1 MILDVSTFAAGL
13 TITNSIPLFATIF
26 GIVALAGGAAGYF
39 KASRGDSI
47 IKYQAT
53 EIALRDAKV
62 AGLEKDLAAITQ
74 SCNAKDETITELKK
88 HNAYLQK
95 LPQGGAQL
103 KKLADIVERQDKN
116 AAALYDQVKG
126 LLNRESKK

>member
-1 MILDVSTFAAGL
+1 MILDVTTLASGL

-53 EIALRDAKV
+53 EIALRDDKV
-62 AGLEKDLAAITQ
+62 ANLEKDNAALTQ
-74 SCNAKDETITELKK
+74 SCAAKDETITELKK
-88 HNAYLQK
+88 HNAYLQRMV
-95 LPQGGAQL
+95 QGAPRL
-103 KKLADIVERQDKN
+103 KKIEDK
-116 AAALYDQVKG
+116 LDKLLSKG
-126 LLNRESKK
+126 GK

>member
-1 MILDVSTFAAGL
+1 MILDVAAATGL
-13 TITNSIPLFATIF
+13 SLSNSIPLFATIF

-53 EIALRDAKV
+53 EIGLRDDKITN
-62 AGLEKDLAAITQ
+62 LEKDLAAVTQ
-74 SCNAKDETITELKK
+74 SCAAKDETIAELKK

-103 KKLADIVERQDKN
+103 KRLTSVVEKQAKSIEE
-116 AAALYDQVKG
+116 LLKQVKG
-126 LLNRESKK
+126 LLTRESKKK